1 MVHIHSSLWAIP
13 WFSKRADLSCQRPL
27 SVFKIF
33 YPDFQKKKTA
43 FRLSAE
49 PNRRQSFLLNRQ
61 NDYSSLLW
69 YLTAS
74 SIVRIPLIFFT
85 SFTQRMW
92 SLRMVAS
99 SISLMAASI
108 LSSFAIS
115 TAILKSNEPNDSLM
129 FLRCPSWIPT
139 SLQIKNL
146 GGFPDKDNRSKSE
159 WLYL

>member
-1 MVHIHSSLWAIP
+1 MVQQ
-13 WFSKRADLSCQRPL
+13 KGRPL
-27 SVFKIF
+27 LSKTSLCFQNFLSWISKEKDCVPFVSWTKQAAVFSSGQAKW
-33 YPDFQKKKTA
+33 
-43 FRLSAE
+43 
-49 PNRRQSFLLNRQ
+49 FLLSIKKI
-61 NDYSSLLW
+61 YSSSLLW

-74 SIVRIPLIFFT
+74 SMVRMPLIFFT
-85 SFTQRMW
+85 SFTQWMW

-115 TAILKSNEPNDSLM
+115 TAILKSKRPNDSLM

-146 GGFPDKDNRSKSE
+146 DGFPDKDNRSKSE
-159 WLYL
+159 WLFL